1 MEIELKLNPF
11 VKTSQRESTQI
22 LDLLGDIGGFYATVD
37 LFLFMIGGYF
47 SNRFYMAAVAKDFYL
62 KKTDASLKKNP
73 STAKLKSLQNKLYKE
88 DPKNPLN
95 ILNSLDKTYPNK

>member
-62 KKTDASLKKNP
+62 KTSKRQMRP
-73 STAKLKSLQNKLYKE
+73 
-88 DPKNPLN
+88 
-95 ILNSLDKTYPNK
+95 